1 MNELKPLCYSY
12 VRFSTPDQ
20 IKGDSKR
27 RQVDKARA
35 WALENGYEFDES
47 LTIRDEG
54 KSAYKGA
61 HIKGGNLGKF
71 LEKCEDGDIP
81 KDSVL
86 YVEAVDR
93 LTRLTFWDAVTLI
106 SKLLEH
112 VDLVISQISH
122 NIITRNEGMIY
133 AQIISGLVIGS
144 NAESQR
150 KSSNMREAWDT
161 KRKHANEGVLLT
173 ERVPEWISVVPYE
186 DRKLR
191 KDEKVLER
199 SSSSKKKGE
208 KVILGVIPERGKI
221 IRAIF
226 TRYNRGE
233 SMNAINTWLNS
244 EGFETWGGGEHWNR
258 SYVQKILNNPATCGT
273 LQPCK
278 TEKVDDIKLGARQKR
293 IRINEIKDYFP
304 KAISRDL
311 FKKVQA
317 KLPKK
322 GKGGGAS
329 PKQFALS
336 NLCKCPKCGSTI
348 TRINKGKKGGKT
360 KLTCIKRH
368 KYNDCDHE
376 IFIQE
381 DVELSMIEFLYRW
394 DFQQGLHA
402 LIDAKPKERE
412 QLVAN
417 MKEIKETLT
426 KINKLPYSPERNKV
440 LLKLLDDKRKLELK
454 TDYNIDIS
462 AKRFNESISK
472 FKSAP
477 TPAEQNANLRQIIK
491 EIIIHKADDLEVS
504 FIGCEKKFRIKGL
517 NNTFKNLRRKGLLK
531 NGKNTLK
538 SA

>member
-35 WALENGYEFDES
+35 WALEHGYEFDES

-61 HIKGGNLGKF
+61 HIKEGNLGKF
-71 LEKCEDGDIP
+71 LQRCNDGDIP
-81 KDSVL
+81 KGSVL
-86 YVEAVDR
+86 YVEAIDR
-93 LTRLTFWDAVTLI
+93 LTRLNSWDAQDLI
-106 SKLLEH
+106 SNLLMH
-112 VDLVISQISH
+112 VDLVVSQIS
-122 NIITRNEGMIY
+122 NDVITRRGSNNY
-133 AQIISGLVIGS
+133 AMLFAGLIVGA
-144 NAESQR
+144 NAESNR
-150 KSSNMREAWDT
+150 KSENLRASWDT
-161 KRKHANEGVLLT
+161 KRRMAEEGYLFT
-173 ERVPEWISVVPYE
+173 ERVPEWISVVPFE
-186 DRKLR
+186 SRKLR
-191 KDEKVLER
+191 KDEKVLAR
-199 SSSSKKKGE
+199 FTTNKNKSD
-208 KVILGVIPERGKI
+208 KVIVGVIPERGKI

-226 TRYNRGE
+226 TRYNKGE
-233 SMNAINTWLNS
+233 SMNAISTWLNN

-273 LQPCK
+273 LQQHK
-278 TEKVDDIKLGARQKR
+278 IEKVEDIDFGTRQKR
-293 IRINEIKDYFP
+293 ILAHELKDYYP

-311 FKKVQA
+311 YKKVIA

-336 NLCKCPKCGSTI
+336 TLCKCPKCGSTI

-381 DVELSMIEFLYRW
+381 DVELSMMRFLDRW
-394 DFQQGLHA
+394 DFQQGLDA
-402 LIDAKPKERE
+402 LLDAKPKERE

-417 MKEIKETLT
+417 IKEIKETL
-426 KINKLPYSPERNKV
+426 KKVNKQPYSPERNNV

-472 FKSAP
+472 FKTAP

-491 EIIIHKADDLEVS
+491 EIIIHKSDDLEVS

-517 NNTFKNLRRKGLLK
+517 NNPTNKRAKLSLK
-531 NGKNTLK
+531 NIQK
-538 SA
+538 SSRPV

>member
-35 WALENGYEFDES
+35 WALEHGYEFDES

-61 HIKGGNLGKF
+61 HIKEGNLGKF
-71 LEKCEDGDIP
+71 LQRCNDGDIP
-81 KDSVL
+81 KGSVL
-86 YVEAVDR
+86 YVEAIDR
-93 LTRLTFWDAVTLI
+93 LTRLNSWDAQDLI
-106 SKLLEH
+106 SNLLMH
-112 VDLVISQISH
+112 VDLVVSQIS
-122 NIITRNEGMIY
+122 NDVITRRGSNNY
-133 AQIISGLVIGS
+133 AMLFAGLIVGA
-144 NAESQR
+144 NAESNR
-150 KSSNMREAWDT
+150 KSENLRASWDT
-161 KRKHANEGVLLT
+161 KRRMAEEGYLFT
-173 ERVPEWISVVPYE
+173 ERVPEWISVVPFE
-186 DRKLR
+186 SRKLR
-191 KDEKVLER
+191 KDEKVLAR
-199 SSSSKKKGE
+199 FTTNKNKSD
-208 KVILGVIPERGKI
+208 KVIVGVIPERGKI

-226 TRYNRGE
+226 TRYNKGE
-233 SMNAINTWLNS
+233 SMNAISTWLNN

-273 LQPCK
+273 LQQHK
-278 TEKVDDIKLGARQKR
+278 IEKVEDIDFGTRQKR
-293 IRINEIKDYFP
+293 ILAHELKDYYP

-311 FKKVQA
+311 YKKVIA

-336 NLCKCPKCGSTI
+336 TLCKCPKCGSTI

-381 DVELSMIEFLYRW
+381 DVELSMMRFLDRW
-394 DFQQGLHA
+394 DFQQGLDA
-402 LIDAKPKERE
+402 LLDAKPKERE

-417 MKEIKETLT
+417 IKEIKETL
-426 KINKLPYSPERNKV
+426 KKVNKQPYSPERNNV

-517 NNTFKNLRRKGLLK
+517 NNPTNQRKKLLLK
-531 NGKNTLK
+531 NGENALK